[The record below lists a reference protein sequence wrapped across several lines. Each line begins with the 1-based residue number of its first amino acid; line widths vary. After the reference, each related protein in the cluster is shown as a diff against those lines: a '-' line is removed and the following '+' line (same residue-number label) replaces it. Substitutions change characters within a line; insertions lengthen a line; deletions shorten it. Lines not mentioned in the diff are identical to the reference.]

1 MKKRLF
7 TWANWSVHGLGR
19 WYTKFRTRK
28 FRPGIAFITKK
39 NGREGL
45 SPVSKMALTNGT
57 RNSVWNI
64 PSGKTGLPFQT
75 FHCYRKFL
83 VERPKKSCAIYF
95 PNGFSGKFW

>member
-1 MKKRLF
+1 MGKLVGPR
-7 TWANWSVHGLGR
+7 SGQMVHKIQDSQISSR
-19 WYTKFRTRK
+19 NRVYYQ
-28 FRPGIAFITKK
+28 K

-45 SPVSKMALTNGT
+45 NPVSKMALTNGT

-64 PSGKTGLPFQT
+64 PSGRTGLPFQT
-75 FHCYRKFL
+75 FHCYQKFL